1 MEYIDMMSKSYFSNN
16 TSTFAICFCSI
27 YKFSDY
33 YDLTGL
39 EEVMEFLEKSFPTVE
54 IAIAHGKVVTFL

>member
-1 MEYIDMMSKSYFSNN
+1 MEYIDMKSKVNFSDN
-16 TSTFAICFCSI
+16 TSTFALCFSSL

-33 YDLTGL
+33 YNLTGL
-39 EEVMEFLEKSFPTVE
+39 EEVMEFLEQSFPTVE

>member
-1 MEYIDMMSKSYFSNN
+1 MEHRGGKKVNFSNN
-16 TSTFAICFCSI
+16 TSRVALCFSSL
-27 YKFSDY
+27 YKFSDL

-39 EEVMEFLEKSFPTVE
+39 EEVLEFLEQSFPNDE